1 MKAPHVPLRA
11 FVVVMAT
18 GILSIGARQQDL
30 SALSWALLV
39 LAIGAYLALAMAQ
52 GLRMRA
58 DPEAVR
64 AELRSPSTGFGA
76 LALVAATEVIASRLA
91 LARLM
96 GVGAAVGACGVVL
109 AAALLPAACA
119 SALRAGPC
127 ERVSS
132 ATGSWFLST
141 VVLESIALAAGD
153 VDRTWGSA
161 PVAVV
166 AVVAVA
172 LWLVGRV
179 ANLPVAGLL
188 VRRIAT
194 RRPDGRLVSGD
205 HWVAMGALAIASA
218 PASDAVALRAS
229 SLDGIAGGLHGAA
242 VALWVACCGLAL
254 GLIALEVV
262 LALRPG
268 AQAYR
273 LERWA
278 TVFPLGMYS
287 LAGSLAGVE
296 AVGAVAFWVALT
308 AWATV
313 AAGLLRSA

>member
-1 MKAPHVPLRA
+1 
-11 FVVVMAT
+11 
-18 GILSIGARQQDL
+18 
-30 SALSWALLV
+30 
-39 LAIGAYLALAMAQ
+39 
-52 GLRMRA
+52 
-58 DPEAVR
+58 
-64 AELRSPSTGFGA
+64 
-76 LALVAATEVIASRLA
+76 
-91 LARLM
+91 
-96 GVGAAVGACGVVL
+96 L
-109 AAALLPAACA
+109 AAA
-119 SALRAGPC
+119 
-127 ERVSS
+127 
-132 ATGSWFLST
+132 
-141 VVLESIALAAGD
+141 D

-166 AVVAVA
+166 AVA
-172 LWLVGRV
+172 LWLVGLV
-179 ANLPVAGLL
+179 AYLPVAGLL

-205 HWVAMGALAIASA
+205 HWVAMGALAIASVA
-218 PASDAVALRAS
+218 AASLAVAFRAS

-242 VALWVACCGLAL
+242 VVLWVACCGLAL

-296 AVGAVAFWVALT
+296 AVGAVAFWVAFT

>member
-18 GILSIGARQQDL
+18 GILSVGARQQDL

-91 LARLM
+91 LARLV

-109 AAALLPAACA
+109 AAALMPAACA

-141 VVLESIALAAGD
+141 VALESIALAAAD

-166 AVVAVA
+166 AVA
-172 LWLVGRV
+172 LWFAGLVAYV
-179 ANLPVAGLL
+179 PVAGLL
-188 VRRIAT
+188 IRRIAV
-194 RRPDGRLVSGD
+194 RRLDGGLVGGD
-205 HWVAMGALAIASA
+205 HWVAMGALAIASVA
-218 PASDAVALRAS
+218 AASLAVACRAS
-229 SLDGIAGGLHGAA
+229 SLDGIAGALHGAA
-242 VALWVACCGLAL
+242 VVLWVACSGLGL
-254 GLIALEVV
+254 GLIALEGV
-262 LALRPG
+262 LALRDG
-268 AQAYR
+268 APAYR

-287 LAGSLAGVE
+287 LAGSLAGFE

>member
-11 FVVVMAT
+11 FLVVMAT
-18 GILSIGARQQDL
+18 GILSVGARQQDL
-30 SALSWALLV
+30 SALSSALLV

-64 AELRSPSTGFGA
+64 AEVRSPSTRFGA

-91 LARLM
+91 LARRM

-119 SALRAGPC
+119 SALRAGPG

-141 VVLESIALAAGD
+141 VALESIALAAAD

-166 AVVAVA
+166 AVA
-172 LWLVGRV
+172 LWLVGLV
-179 ANLPVAGLL
+179 AYLPVAGLL

-194 RRPDGRLVSGD
+194 RRPDGPLVSGD
-205 HWVAMGALAIASA
+205 HWVAMGAFAIASVA
-218 PASDAVALRAS
+218 AASVAVAFRAS

>member
-1 MKAPHVPLRA
+1 VSHVPLRA

-18 GILSIGARQQDL
+18 GILSVGARQQGL
-30 SALSWALLV
+30 PAVSWALLV
-39 LAIGAYLALAMAQ
+39 LAIGAYLALATAQ
-52 GLRMRA
+52 GPRMRR
-58 DPEAVR
+58 DPDVVR
-64 AELRSPSTGFGA
+64 AELGSPSSAFGT

-91 LARLM
+91 LARLV
-96 GVGAAVGACGVVL
+96 GAGAAVGACGVVL
-109 AAALLPAACA
+109 ASALLPAACA
-119 SALRAGPC
+119 SALRAAPC

-132 ATGSWFLST
+132 AAGSWFLIT
-141 VVLESIALAAGD
+141 VALESIAVAAAD
-153 VDRTWGSA
+153 VDRAWGSA

-166 AVVAVA
+166 AVAV
-172 LWLVGRV
+172 WLVGLV
-179 ANLPVAGLL
+179 ANVPVAGLL
-188 VRRIAT
+188 ARRIAA
-194 RRPDGRLVSGD
+194 RRLDGRLVAGD
-205 HWVAMGALAIASA
+205 HWVAMGALAIASVA
-218 PASDAVALRAS
+218 AVSLAIACRAS

-242 VALWVACCGLAL
+242 VVLWVACCGLAL

-268 AQAYR
+268 TKAYR

-296 AVGAVAFWVALT
+296 TVGAVAFWVALT

>member
-18 GILSIGARQQDL
+18 GILSVGARQQDL

-76 LALVAATEVIASRLA
+76 LALVVATEVIASRLV

-141 VVLESIALAAGD
+141 VALESIALAAAD

-166 AVVAVA
+166 AVA
-172 LWLVGRV
+172 LWLAGLV
-179 ANLPVAGLL
+179 AYLPVAGLL

-205 HWVAMGALAIASA
+205 HWVAMGALAIASVA
-218 PASDAVALRAS
+218 AASVAVAFRAS

>member
-18 GILSIGARQQDL
+18 GILSVGARQQDL

-91 LARLM
+91 LARVM

-141 VVLESIALAAGD
+141 VALESIALAAAD

-166 AVVAVA
+166 
-172 LWLVGRV
+172 
-179 ANLPVAGLL
+179 
-188 VRRIAT
+188 
-194 RRPDGRLVSGD
+194 
-205 HWVAMGALAIASA
+205 
-218 PASDAVALRAS
+218 
-229 SLDGIAGGLHGAA
+229 
-242 VALWVACCGLAL
+242 
-254 GLIALEVV
+254 
-262 LALRPG
+262 
-268 AQAYR
+268 
-273 LERWA
+273 
-278 TVFPLGMYS
+278 
-287 LAGSLAGVE
+287 
-296 AVGAVAFWVALT
+296 
-308 AWATV
+308 
-313 AAGLLRSA
+313 